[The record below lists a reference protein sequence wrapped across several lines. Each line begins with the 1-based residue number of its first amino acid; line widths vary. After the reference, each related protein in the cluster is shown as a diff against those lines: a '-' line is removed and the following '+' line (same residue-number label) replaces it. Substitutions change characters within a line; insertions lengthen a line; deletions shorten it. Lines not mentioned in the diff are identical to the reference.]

1 MAPRPRA
8 LPTLLGRGRR
18 ARWWRTVVR
27 RWLAAGLAAASVV
40 LVVHQ
45 LRPPPPVVVPVLL
58 AARELPAGRVLV
70 AHDLVR
76 ARAPAQGAPPGLVV
90 EPEDAVGR
98 RLVAGLAPG
107 ESLTRTR
114 LVPRGPADGLP
125 ARRVAVHVVA
135 ADPAS
140 VDLLSPGVSARV
152 YPAAGGRPLAT
163 SALVLATDPPT
174 SAEVGGPTAPARG
187 VVLALTPEE
196 ADAVVGGHG
205 GLDGPV
211 TVGIVAVGS

>member
-1 MAPRPRA
+1 M
-8 LPTLLGRGRR
+8 L
-18 ARWWRTVVR
+18 
-27 RWLAAGLAAASVV
+27 
-40 LVVHQ
+40 HE
-45 LRPPPPVVVPVLL
+45 LRPPPPADVPVLL
-58 AARELPAGRVLV
+58 AARELPPGLVLA

-76 ARAPAQGAPPGLVV
+76 ARAPAQGAPPGAVV
-90 EPEDAVGR
+90 EPDDAVGR

-107 ESLTRTR
+107 EALTRTR

-125 ARRVAVHVVA
+125 PRRVAVHVVA

-152 YPAAGGRPLAT
+152 YPVAGGRPLAT
-163 SALVLATDPPT
+163 GALVLATDPPT
-174 SAEVGGPTAPARG
+174 SAEVSGPAGPGRG

>member
-1 MAPRPRA
+1 MAARPRP
-8 LPTLLGRGRR
+8 LPALLGRGRR

-27 RWLAAGLAAASVV
+27 RGIATALAAASVLLV
-40 LVVHQ
+40 LHE
-45 LRPPPPVVVPVLL
+45 LRPPPPAEVPVLL
-58 AARELPAGRVLV
+58 AARELPAGRVLAV
-70 AHDLVR
+70 HDLVR
-76 ARAPAQGAPPGLVV
+76 ARAPARGAPPGAVV
-90 EPEDAVGR
+90 DPGDAVGR

-107 ESLTRTR
+107 EALTRTR

-140 VDLLSPGVSARV
+140 VDLLRPGALARV
-152 YPAAGGRPLAT
+152 YPAAGGRALA
-163 SALVLATDPPT
+163 SGALVLATDPPA
-174 SAEVGGPTAPARG
+174 SAEVSAATVPVRG
-187 VVLALTPEE
+187 VVLALTAEE

-205 GLDGPV
+205 GLEGPV